1 MEWEAGP
8 LLLNTNIDII
18 SPLFSFN
25 LLNIEIFEEVD
36 SIPRVG
42 DLWLSIATVSSS
54 HRIRFFFPRID
65 TLFVVHDKMVKI
77 EHSRVKSKALV
88 WRLGKDVNGRWL
100 WNFEHEEKI

>member
-25 LLNIEIFEEVD
+25 LLNIEIFKEVD

-54 HRIRFFFPRID
+54 HRIREAKGVGIFELLMFPMC
-65 TLFVVHDKMVKI
+65 F
-77 EHSRVKSKALV
+77 
-88 WRLGKDVNGRWL
+88 
-100 WNFEHEEKI
+100 